1 MTTNIDFLNQLNDSQ
16 RKAVEYCDGP
26 SLVIAGA
33 GSGKTRVLTYKIAY
47 LVANGLN
54 AWNILALTFTNKA
67 ADEMKQRIAQLI
79 GEDTARYLHMGTF
92 HSIFSKI
99 LRIEAENIGYNANFT
114 IYDNLLVDG
123 AQEGGQILCN
133 VPQSGFT
140 YESLLDGNLN
150 TYFQSL
156 DRGEEL
162 NRSSVYLEF
171 DLRRDDISS
180 LNFEFYGIAN
190 GYRNPNAIDVY
201 VSKDA
206 SEDSWKRLIGFTEGF
221 DTNKPNAHYVS
232 PDIDLKDTYQ
242 YIRLYPTSSPTSS
255 FNFNLAEIQF
265 HPTTP
270 NTEKSQY
277 YYVTGLKE
285 AADKLKDIIDRVQE
299 KVDNG
304 LAIDLSDTT
313 AINEATAAV
322 KALVIN
328 PAEYK
333 TMAESASSTLT
344 NPYNIGKNIGQY
356 PESAA
361 AALKAVLEQTN
372 AMVNYDKPEREA
384 FDNATKQL
392 SEALKTFEESR
403 NGVNTNMWYTI
414 HYPNEDY
421 YEYRGWT
428 MPSWWSEINP
438 LWGQY
443 LIPGLRTEDAGMI
456 LSEGDV
462 AMGDKVYFFNKDE
475 ADSEPDA
482 AQWRFVEI
490 EKGKYAL
497 QNRRSGL
504 FIYSGT
510 ENNSSSMQLTPST
523 VRVEMVGN
531 GQCAL
536 YIVHQRQQSHRSCF
550 SCIQTGN
557 GAADY

>member
-1 MTTNIDFLNQLNDSQ
+1 M
-16 RKAVEYCDGP
+16 
-26 SLVIAGA
+26 
-33 GSGKTRVLTYKIAY
+33 
-47 LVANGLN
+47 
-54 AWNILALTFTNKA
+54 
-67 ADEMKQRIAQLI
+67 
-79 GEDTARYLHMGTF
+79 
-92 HSIFSKI
+92 
-99 LRIEAENIGYNANFT
+99 
-114 IYDNLLVDG
+114 
-123 AQEGGQILCN
+123 
-133 VPQSGFT
+133 
-140 YESLLDGNLN
+140 
-150 TYFQSL
+150 
-156 DRGEEL
+156 
-162 NRSSVYLEF
+162 
-171 DLRRDDISS
+171 
-180 LNFEFYGIAN
+180 
-190 GYRNPNAIDVY
+190 
-201 VSKDA
+201 
-206 SEDSWKRLIGFTEGF
+206 
-221 DTNKPNAHYVS
+221 S

-361 AALKAVLEQTN
+361 ATLKAVLEQTN

-462 AMGDKVYFFNKDE
+462 TLGDKVYFFNKDE

-497 QNRRSGL
+497 QNRSLHLLWNR
-504 FIYSGT
+504 
-510 ENNSSSMQLTPST
+510 EQQQL
-523 VRVEMVGN
+523 
-531 GQCAL
+531 
-536 YIVHQRQQSHRSCF
+536 H
-550 SCIQTGN
+550 
-557 GAADY
+557 AADSLYRESRNGWQRTVCTQPEYHRGCLSGQLSLHERSES